1 MANYLLLY
9 SGGSAGTTPAEREK
23 VMQAWGGWFG
33 KLGDQI
39 VDAGNPF
46 GEHAKN
52 LANRAVHDRAAGNPP
67 ATGYSIRKA
76 DSLNSGAALV
86 TGCPGLPTGEKRS
99 VKIPMLGVTPLAVLA
114 P

>member
-23 VMQAWGGWFG
+23 GMQAWGGWFG

-52 LANRAVHDRAAGNPP
+52 LANGAVHDGAAGNPP
-67 ATGYSIRKA
+67 ATGYSILKA
-76 DSLNSGAALV
+76 DSLNSAAELAK
-86 TGCPGLPTGEKRS
+86 GCPVLQSGG
-99 VKIPMLGVTPLAVLA
+99 KITVYEITPAM
-114 P
+114 